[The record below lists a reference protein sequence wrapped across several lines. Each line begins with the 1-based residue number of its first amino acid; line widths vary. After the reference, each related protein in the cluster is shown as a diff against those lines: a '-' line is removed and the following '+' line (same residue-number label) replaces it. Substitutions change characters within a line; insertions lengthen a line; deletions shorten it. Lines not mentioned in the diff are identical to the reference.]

1 MFFSAKIICKYIL
14 KVGNKMGLL
23 KAGIGALAGV
33 LEDQWREYF
42 YCESLSADVLVA
54 KGVKRTSKRGSNKGH
69 DNIISNGSIIAIN
82 EGQCMMIVEQGKV
95 VEFSSESGEYVYDTS
110 TEPTIMYGDDL
121 SSNITETFKQI
132 GKRFTFGG
140 EPGKDQRVYYFNKKE
155 IVGNKYGTPAPIPFR
170 VIDRNIGLD
179 IDIAIRCHGEYSYK
193 IVDPLLFYTNVCGNV
208 ESEYTRDA
216 IDSQLKT
223 ELMTALQ
230 PAFAHISAS
239 GVRYS
244 EIPAHTVALADAL
257 NKVLSEKWLATRG
270 LAVVSFGISSLK
282 ASEEDEAMIKQLQRN
297 AVMRDPGMAAA
308 HLTGAQAEAMTA
320 AARNDGGAMA
330 GFMGMNMAT
339 QAGGVNASQLF
350 QMSEQNKQ
358 AQVSTQTQASPSN
371 AWTCTCGQDNTSKFC
386 SNCGT
391 AKTVEEGWTCA
402 CGTMNKGKFCSEC
415 GAKKPAEALQYACD
429 KCGWQPENPANPP
442 KFCPEC
448 GDIFDDK
455 DLK

>member
-1 MFFSAKIICKYIL
+1 
-14 KVGNKMGLL
+14 MGLL
-23 KAGIGALAGV
+23 KAGIGALSGV

-42 YCESLSADVLVA
+42 YCESLSADVLVT
-54 KGVKRTSKRGSNKGH
+54 KGVKRTSKRGSNKGN

-110 TEPTIMYGDDL
+110 TEPSIMYGSDL
-121 SSNITETFKQI
+121 SQGIMETFKQI

-140 EPGKDQRVYYFNKKE
+140 EPAKDQRVYYFNKKE
-155 IVGNKYGTPAPIPFR
+155 IIGNKYGTPAPVPFR

-193 IVDPLLFYTNVCGNV
+193 IIDPLLFYTNVCGNV
-208 ESEYTRDA
+208 EREYTRDT
-216 IDSQLKT
+216 IDSQLKS

-270 LAVVSFGISSLK
+270 LAVVSFGISTLK

-308 HLTGAQAEAMTA
+308 HLTGAQADAMIA
-320 AARNDGGAMA
+320 AANNDAGAMS
-330 GFMGMNMAT
+330 GFMGMNMAA
-339 QAGGVNASQLF
+339 QSGGVNTSQLY
-350 QMSEQNKQ
+350 QMNEQNKQ
-358 AQVSTQTQASPSN
+358 AQMAQAAMQNQTAKEAK
-371 AWTCTCGQDNTSKFC
+371 AWTCTCGHENIGKFC

-391 AKTVEEGWTCA
+391 SKPVEEGWSCA
-402 CGTMNKGKFCSEC
+402 CGAINKGKFCSEC
-415 GAKKPAEALQYACD
+415 GTKKPTGALLYTCD
-429 KCGWQPENPANPP
+429 KCGWTPEAPTNPP

-448 GDIFDDK
+448 GDVFDENDVK
-455 DLK
+455 

>member
-1 MFFSAKIICKYIL
+1 
-14 KVGNKMGLL
+14 MGLL
-23 KAGIGALAGV
+23 KAGVGALTGV

-42 YCESLSADVLVA
+42 YCEALSSDVLVT
-54 KGVKRTSKRGSNKGH
+54 KGIKRTSKRGSNKGN

-95 VEFSSESGEYVYDTS
+95 VEFSSEAGEYVYDTS
-110 TEPTIMYGDDL
+110 TEPSIMYGSDL
-121 SSNITETFKQI
+121 SQGIIETFKQI

-140 EPGKDQRVYYFNKKE
+140 EPAKDQRVYYFNKKE

-179 IDIAIRCHGEYSYK
+179 IDIAIRCHGEYSYR
-193 IVDPLLFYTNVCGNV
+193 IIDPLLFYTNVCGNV
-208 ESEYTRDA
+208 EREFTREA
-216 IDSQLKT
+216 IDSQLKS

-230 PAFAHISAS
+230 PAFAQISAS

-270 LAVVSFGISSLK
+270 LAVVSFGISTLK

-308 HLTGAQAEAMTA
+308 HLTGAQAEAMIA
-320 AARNDGGAMA
+320 AANNDGGAMA
-330 GFMGMNMAT
+330 GFMGMNMAA
-339 QAGGVNASQLF
+339 QAGGVNAGQLY
-350 QMSEQNKQ
+350 QMNEQNKQ
-358 AQVSTQTQASPSN
+358 AQMAQAALQNQS
-371 AWTCTCGQDNTSKFC
+371 AKALGTWTCACGHDNTGKFC
-386 SNCGT
+386 SNCGA
-391 AKTVEEGWTCA
+391 AKPVEEGWTCT
-402 CGTMNKGKFCSEC
+402 CGAVNKGKFCSEC
-415 GAKKPAEALQYACD
+415 GSKKPAGALLYACD
-429 KCGWQPENPANPP
+429 KCGWAPEDPANPP

-448 GDIFDDK
+448 GDVFDEK
-455 DLK
+455 DVK

>member
-1 MFFSAKIICKYIL
+1 
-14 KVGNKMGLL
+14 MGLL
-23 KAGIGALAGV
+23 KAGVGALTGV

-42 YCESLSADVLVA
+42 YCEALSADVLVT
-54 KGVKRTSKRGSNKGH
+54 KGIKRTSKRGSNKGN

-82 EGQCMMIVEQGKV
+82 EGQCVMIVEQGKV
-95 VEFSSESGEYVYDTS
+95 VEFSSEAGEYVYDTS
-110 TEPTIMYGDDL
+110 TEPSIMYGSDL
-121 SSNITETFKQI
+121 SHGIMETFKQI

-140 EPGKDQRVYYFNKKE
+140 EPAKDQRVYYFNKKE

-193 IVDPLLFYTNVCGNV
+193 IIDPLLFYTNVCGNV
-208 ESEYTRDA
+208 EREFTRET
-216 IDSQLKT
+216 IDSQLKS

-230 PAFAHISAS
+230 PAFAQISAS

-270 LAVVSFGISSLK
+270 LAVVSFGISTLK

-308 HLTGAQAEAMTA
+308 HLTGAQAEAMIA
-320 AARNDGGAMA
+320 AANNDGGAMA
-330 GFMGMNMAT
+330 GFMGMNMAA
-339 QAGGVNASQLF
+339 QAGGVNASQLY
-350 QMSEQNKQ
+350 QMNEQNKQ
-358 AQVSTQTQASPSN
+358 AQMVQAAMQNQTAKASDT
-371 AWTCTCGQDNTSKFC
+371 WTCACGHDNTGKFC
-386 SNCGT
+386 SNCGA
-391 AKTVEEGWTCA
+391 AKPAEEGWTCT
-402 CGTMNKGKFCSEC
+402 CGAVNKRKFCSEC
-415 GAKKPAEALQYACD
+415 GSKKPAGALLYACD
-429 KCGWQPENPANPP
+429 KCGWTPEDPANPP

-448 GDIFDDK
+448 GDVFDEK
-455 DLK
+455 DVK

>member
-1 MFFSAKIICKYIL
+1 
-14 KVGNKMGLL
+14 MGLL

-42 YCESLSADVLVA
+42 YCESLSADVLVV
-54 KGVKRTSKRGSNKGH
+54 KGVKRTSKRGGNKGN

-95 VEFSSESGEYVYDTS
+95 VEFSSEAGEYVYDTS
-110 TEPTIMYGDDL
+110 TEPSIMYGTDL
-121 SSNITETFKQI
+121 SEGIMETFKQI

-140 EPGKDQRVYYFNKKE
+140 EPAKDQRVYYFNKKE

-170 VIDRNIGLD
+170 VVDRNIGLD
-179 IDIAIRCHGEYSYK
+179 MDIAIRCHGEYSYK

-208 ESEYTRDA
+208 EREFTRDA

-270 LAVVSFGISSLK
+270 LAVVSFGVSSLK
-282 ASEEDEAMIKQLQRN
+282 ASDEDEAMIKQLQRN
-297 AVMRDPGMAAA
+297 AVLRDPGMAAA
-308 HLTGAQAEAMTA
+308 QLTGAQAEAMIA
-320 AARNDGGAMA
+320 AANNDGGAMA
-330 GFMGMNMAT
+330 GFMGMNMAA
-339 QAGGVNASQLF
+339 QAGGVNVGQLY
-350 QMSEQNKQ
+350 QMNEQNKQ
-358 AQVSTQTQASPSN
+358 TAQQEQQATTS
-371 AWTCTCGQDNTSKFC
+371 ATWKCACGNENTGKFC

-391 AKTVEEGWTCA
+391 SKPAEEGWACT
-402 CGTMNKGKFCSEC
+402 CGTVNKGKFCSEC
-415 GAKKPAEALQYACD
+415 GAKKPAGALQYICD
-429 KCGWQPENPANPP
+429 KCGWEPENPANPP

-448 GDIFDDK
+448 GDVFDDK
-455 DLK
+455 DIK

>member
-1 MFFSAKIICKYIL
+1 
-14 KVGNKMGLL
+14 MGLL
-23 KAGIGALAGV
+23 KAGVGALTGV

-42 YCESLSADVLVA
+42 YCEALSAEVLVT
-54 KGVKRTSKRGSNKGH
+54 KGVKRTSKRGSNKGN

-95 VEFSSESGEYVYDTS
+95 VEFSSEAGEYVYDTS
-110 TEPTIMYGDDL
+110 TEPSIMYGSDL
-121 SSNITETFKQI
+121 SQGIMETFKQI

-140 EPGKDQRVYYFNKKE
+140 EPAKDQRVYYFNKKE
-155 IVGNKYGTPAPIPFR
+155 IVGNKYGTPAPVPFR
-170 VIDRNIGLD
+170 VVDRNIGLD

-193 IVDPLLFYTNVCGNV
+193 IIDPLLFYTNVCGNV
-208 ESEYTRDA
+208 EHEYTRDA
-216 IDSQLKT
+216 IDSQLKS

-270 LAVVSFGISSLK
+270 LAVVSFGISTLK

-308 HLTGAQAEAMTA
+308 HLTGAQAEAMIA
-320 AARNDGGAMA
+320 AANNDGGAMS

-339 QAGGVNASQLF
+339 QAGGVNAGQLI
-350 QMSEQNKQ
+350 QMNEQNKQ
-358 AQVSTQTQASPSN
+358 AQMAQAAMQDQAAKN
-371 AWTCTCGQDNTSKFC
+371 GNTWACTCGHENTGKFC

-391 AKTVEEGWTCA
+391 AKPVEEGWSCA
-402 CGTMNKGKFCSEC
+402 CGVVNKGKFCSEC
-415 GAKKPAEALQYACD
+415 GTKKPSGALLYTCD
-429 KCGWQPENPANPP
+429 KCGWTPEDPANPP

-448 GDIFDDK
+448 GDVFDENDVK
-455 DLK
+455 

>member
-1 MFFSAKIICKYIL
+1 
-14 KVGNKMGLL
+14 MGLL

-42 YCESLSADVLVA
+42 YCEALSADVLVT
-54 KGVKRTSKRGSNKGH
+54 KGIKRTSKRGSNKGN

-95 VEFSSESGEYVYDTS
+95 VEFSSEAGEYVYDTS
-110 TEPTIMYGDDL
+110 TEPSVMYGSDL
-121 SSNITETFKQI
+121 SDSIKETFKQI

-140 EPGKDQRVYYFNKKE
+140 EAPKDQRVYYFNKKE

-170 VIDRNIGLD
+170 VIDHNIGLD

-193 IVDPLLFYTNVCGNV
+193 MIDPLLFYTNVCGNV
-208 ESEYTRDA
+208 EREFTRDA
-216 IDSQLKT
+216 IDSQLKS

-270 LAVVSFGISSLK
+270 LAVVSFGISTLK

-308 HLTGAQAEAMTA
+308 HLTGAQAEAMIA
-320 AARNDGGAMA
+320 AANNEGGAMTS
-330 GFMGMNMAT
+330 FMGMNMAA
-339 QAGGVNASQLF
+339 QAGGVNTGQLY

-358 AQVSTQTQASPSN
+358 AQAAMQEQTAKATN
-371 AWTCTCGQDNTSKFC
+371 TWKCACGHENSGKFC

-391 AKTVEEGWTCA
+391 PKPAEEGWMCTCGA
-402 CGTMNKGKFCSEC
+402 MNKGKFCSEC
-415 GAKKPAEALQYACD
+415 GTKKPAGALLYACD
-429 KCGWQPENPANPP
+429 KCGWAPEDPTNPP

-448 GDIFDDK
+448 GDVFDENDVK
-455 DLK
+455 

>member
-1 MFFSAKIICKYIL
+1 M
-14 KVGNKMGLL
+14 KVGIFMGLL
-23 KAGIGALAGV
+23 KAGVGALTGV

-42 YCESLSADVLVA
+42 YCEALSSDVLVT
-54 KGVKRTSKRGSNKGH
+54 KGIKRTSKRGSNKGN

-95 VEFSSESGEYVYDTS
+95 VEFSSEAGEYVYDTS
-110 TEPTIMYGDDL
+110 TEPSIMYGSDL
-121 SSNITETFKQI
+121 SHGIMETFKQI

-140 EPGKDQRVYYFNKKE
+140 EPAKDQRVYYFNKKE

-179 IDIAIRCHGEYSYK
+179 IDIAIRCHGEYSYR
-193 IVDPLLFYTNVCGNV
+193 IIDPLLFYTNVCGNV
-208 ESEYTRDA
+208 EREFTREA
-216 IDSQLKT
+216 IDSQLKS

-230 PAFAHISAS
+230 PAFAQISAS

-270 LAVVSFGISSLK
+270 LAVVSFGISTLK

-308 HLTGAQAEAMTA
+308 HLTGAQAEAMIA
-320 AARNDGGAMA
+320 AANNDGGAMA
-330 GFMGMNMAT
+330 GFMGMNMAA
-339 QAGGVNASQLF
+339 QAGGVNAGQLY
-350 QMSEQNKQ
+350 QMNEQNKQ
-358 AQVSTQTQASPSN
+358 AQMAQAALQNQSAKASGT
-371 AWTCTCGQDNTSKFC
+371 WTCACGQDNTGKFC
-386 SNCGT
+386 SNCGA
-391 AKTVEEGWTCA
+391 AKPAEEGWTCT
-402 CGTMNKGKFCSEC
+402 CGAVNKGKFCSEC
-415 GAKKPAEALQYACD
+415 GSKKPADALLYACD
-429 KCGWQPENPANPP
+429 KCGWAPEDPANPP

-448 GDIFDDK
+448 GDVFDEK
-455 DLK
+455 DVK

>member
-1 MFFSAKIICKYIL
+1 
-14 KVGNKMGLL
+14 MGLL

-42 YCESLSADVLVA
+42 YCEALSADVLVT
-54 KGVKRTSKRGSNKGH
+54 KGIKRTSKRGSNKGN

-95 VEFSSESGEYVYDTS
+95 VEFSSEAGEYVYDTS
-110 TEPTIMYGDDL
+110 TEPSVMYGSDL
-121 SSNITETFKQI
+121 SDSIKETFKQI

-140 EPGKDQRVYYFNKKE
+140 EAPKDQRVYYFNKKE

-170 VIDRNIGLD
+170 VIDHNIGLD

-193 IVDPLLFYTNVCGNV
+193 MIDPLLFYTNVCGNV
-208 ESEYTRDA
+208 EREFTRDA
-216 IDSQLKT
+216 IDSQLKS

-270 LAVVSFGISSLK
+270 LAVVSFGISTLK

-308 HLTGAQAEAMTA
+308 HLTGAQAEAMIA
-320 AARNDGGAMA
+320 PANNEGGAMTS
-330 GFMGMNMAT
+330 FMGMNMVA
-339 QAGGVNASQLF
+339 QAGGVNTGQLY

-358 AQVSTQTQASPSN
+358 AQVAMQEQTAKATN
-371 AWTCTCGQDNTSKFC
+371 TWKCACGHENSGKFC

-391 AKTVEEGWTCA
+391 PKPAEEGWMCTCGA
-402 CGTMNKGKFCSEC
+402 MNKGKFCSEC
-415 GAKKPAEALQYACD
+415 GTKTSRSFTICM
-429 KCGWQPENPANPP
+429 
-442 KFCPEC
+442 
-448 GDIFDDK
+448 
-455 DLK
+455 

>member
-1 MFFSAKIICKYIL
+1 
-14 KVGNKMGLL
+14 MGLL
-23 KAGIGALAGV
+23 KAGVGALTGV

-42 YCESLSADVLVA
+42 YCEALSSDVLVT
-54 KGVKRTSKRGSNKGH
+54 KGIKRTSKRGSNKGN

-95 VEFSSESGEYVYDTS
+95 VEFSSEAGEYVYDTS
-110 TEPTIMYGDDL
+110 TEPSIMYGSDL
-121 SSNITETFKQI
+121 SHGIMETFKQI

-140 EPGKDQRVYYFNKKE
+140 EPAKDQRVYYFNKKE

-179 IDIAIRCHGEYSYK
+179 IDIAIRCHGEYSYR
-193 IVDPLLFYTNVCGNV
+193 IIDPLLFYTNVCGNV
-208 ESEYTRDA
+208 EREYTREA
-216 IDSQLKT
+216 IDSQLKS

-230 PAFAHISAS
+230 PAFAQISAS

-270 LAVVSFGISSLK
+270 LAVVSFGISTLK

-308 HLTGAQAEAMTA
+308 HLTGAQAEAMIA
-320 AARNDGGAMA
+320 AANNDGGAMA
-330 GFMGMNMAT
+330 GFMGMNMAA
-339 QAGGVNASQLF
+339 QAGGVNAGQLY
-350 QMSEQNKQ
+350 QMNEQNKQ
-358 AQVSTQTQASPSN
+358 AQMAQAAMQNQSAKASGT
-371 AWTCTCGQDNTSKFC
+371 WTCACGHDNTGKFC
-386 SNCGT
+386 SNCGA
-391 AKTVEEGWTCA
+391 AKPAEEGWTCT
-402 CGTMNKGKFCSEC
+402 CGAVNKGKFCSEC
-415 GAKKPAEALQYACD
+415 GSKKPAGALLYACD
-429 KCGWQPENPANPP
+429 KCGWAPEDPANPP

-448 GDIFDDK
+448 GDVFDEK
-455 DLK
+455 DVK

>member
-1 MFFSAKIICKYIL
+1 M
-14 KVGNKMGLL
+14 KVGKILGLL
-23 KAGIGALAGV
+23 KAGVGALTGV

-42 YCESLSADVLVA
+42 YCEALSADVLVT
-54 KGVKRTSKRGSNKGH
+54 KGVKRTSKRGSNKGN

-95 VEFSSESGEYVYDTS
+95 VEFSSEAGEYVYDTS
-110 TEPTIMYGDDL
+110 TEPSIMFDSDL
-121 SSNITETFKQI
+121 SQGILETFKQI

-140 EPGKDQRVYYFNKKE
+140 EPAKDQRVYYFNKKE

-193 IVDPLLFYTNVCGNV
+193 IIDPLLFYTNVCGNV
-208 ESEYTRDA
+208 EHEFTRVA
-216 IDSQLKT
+216 IDSQLKS

-230 PAFAHISAS
+230 PAFAQISAS

-270 LAVVSFGISSLK
+270 LAVVSFGISTLK
-282 ASEEDEAMIKQLQRN
+282 ASDEDEAMIKQLQRS

-308 HLTGAQAEAMTA
+308 HLTGAQAEAMIA
-320 AARNDGGAMA
+320 AANNESGAMA
-330 GFMGMNMAT
+330 GFMGMNMAA
-339 QAGGVNASQLF
+339 QAGGVNASQLY
-350 QMSEQNKQ
+350 QINEQNKQ
-358 AQVSTQTQASPSN
+358 AAMQNQATK
-371 AWTCTCGQDNTSKFC
+371 ATDT
-386 SNCGT
+386 
-391 AKTVEEGWTCA
+391 WTCA
-402 CGTMNKGKFCSEC
+402 CGHENTGKFCSECGAAKPAEEGWACTCGAVNKGKFCSEC
-415 GAKKPAEALQYACD
+415 GAKKPADALLYVCD
-429 KCGWQPENPANPP
+429 KCGWTPEDPVNPP

-448 GDIFDDK
+448 GDVFDENDVK
-455 DLK
+455 

>member
-1 MFFSAKIICKYIL
+1 
-14 KVGNKMGLL
+14 MGLL

-42 YCESLSADVLVA
+42 YCEALSADVLVT
-54 KGVKRTSKRGSNKGH
+54 KGIKRTSKRGSNKGN

-95 VEFSSESGEYVYDTS
+95 VEFSSEAGEYVYDTS
-110 TEPTIMYGDDL
+110 TEPSVMYGSDL
-121 SSNITETFKQI
+121 SDSIKETFKQI

-140 EPGKDQRVYYFNKKE
+140 EAPKDQRVYYFNKKE

-170 VIDRNIGLD
+170 VIDHNIGLD

-193 IVDPLLFYTNVCGNV
+193 MIDPLLFYTNVCGNV
-208 ESEYTRDA
+208 EREFTRDA
-216 IDSQLKT
+216 IDSQLKS

-270 LAVVSFGISSLK
+270 LAVVSFGISTLK

-297 AVMRDPGMAAA
+297 AVMRDPGMVAA
-308 HLTGAQAEAMTA
+308 HLTGAQAEAMIA
-320 AARNDGGAMA
+320 PANNEGGAMTS
-330 GFMGMNMAT
+330 FMGMNMGA
-339 QAGGVNASQLF
+339 QAGGVNTGQLY

-358 AQVSTQTQASPSN
+358 AQVAMQEQTAKATN
-371 AWTCTCGQDNTSKFC
+371 TWKCACGHENSGKFC

-391 AKTVEEGWTCA
+391 PKPAEEGWMCTCGA
-402 CGTMNKGKFCSEC
+402 MNKGKFCSEC
-415 GAKKPAEALQYACD
+415 GTKTSRSFTICM
-429 KCGWQPENPANPP
+429 
-442 KFCPEC
+442 
-448 GDIFDDK
+448 
-455 DLK
+455 